1 VATRDGAVTPQLVVP
16 MTGISSRFTAAGYD
30 RPKALIELDG
40 ETVIDHVVDMF
51 PGWDDVVFICN
62 ADHLADPRLRLRERL
77 LERRPNGTVVEVAAH
92 KLGPG
97 HAVLQAAEHIAR
109 DKPVVVNYCDFT
121 CYWDADDFA
130 DYLSSGVVTGGA
142 IPAYRGFH
150 PHMLHS
156 TSYAYPKLEG
166 EWVVDIQ
173 EKKPWTD
180 DPASEFAS
188 SGTYGFASG
197 QVLLDALAHQVENG
211 YDLNGE
217 YYLSLTY
224 KSVLDLGLTI
234 GVYELQHFMQWGT
247 PQDLEEYREWS
258 TALTHWTR
266 GPAQPEPGAARVVL
280 ASGAGKRFAD
290 LGYDRPKPLLD
301 VAGRTLLEHALLAVP
316 GSRSVVVTRADLG
329 DGGEVARLARA
340 QGAEVVEL
348 EKLSRGQADSAL
360 QGLRPLLEDA
370 ADLPVTVTACDA
382 VPRPAPG
389 ALDAALAAAG
399 EDGLVV
405 WTAPGYRLARRRPQQ
420 YGWVTWETAGE
431 QVGLVQQT
439 WLKEAPDDPSASG
452 VIIGTFTFPST
463 RAAVADVEEL
473 LASDE
478 TVNGEYYLDSLVRR
492 FSAAGRPVVALLLD
506 SFVSLGTPD
515 EYETFRYWQSCFH
528 KWVHHPYALA
538 ADPMVPPTVRADL
551 DRAFRSFVPAASG
564 RTWT

>member
-1 VATRDGAVTPQLVVP
+1 MKPQLVVP

-30 RPKALIELDG
+30 RPKALIEIDG
-40 ETVIDHVVDMF
+40 ETVIDHVLDMF
-51 PGWDDVVFICN
+51 PGWDDVVFVCN

-77 LERRPNGTVVEVAAH
+77 LARRPQGRVVEVPAH

-97 HAVLQAAEHIAR
+97 YAVVQAAEYIDR
-109 DKPVVVNYCDFT
+109 DRPVVVNYCDFT

-130 DYLSSGVVTGGA
+130 EHLSSGVVTGGV

-173 EKKPWTD
+173 EKQPWTD
-180 DPASEFAS
+180 DPSKEFAS
-188 SGTYGFASG
+188 SGTYGFTSG
-197 QVLLDALAHQVENG
+197 QVLLDALDAQMEAG
-211 YDLNGE
+211 YLLKGE

-224 KSVLDLGLTI
+224 KSVLDAGLTV

-258 TALTHWTR
+258 TAIAQWTR
-266 GPAQPEPGAARVVL
+266 GPAAPVPGTAKVVL
-280 ASGAGKRFAD
+280 AGGAGQRFAD
-290 LGYDRPKPLLD
+290 RGYTLPKPLLD
-301 VAGRTLLEHALLAVP
+301 VAGRTLLEHSLAAVP
-316 GSRSVVVTRADLG
+316 GQESVVVTRADLG
-329 DGGEVARLARA
+329 DDGAVADFAARE
-340 QGAEVVEL
+340 GATVVEL

-360 QGLRPLLEDA
+360 QGLRALPAEA
-370 ADLPVTVTACDA
+370 AARPVTVTACDA

-389 ALDAALAAAG
+389 AFEAALAAAG

-420 YGWVTWETAGE
+420 YGWVTWDDA
-431 QVGLVQQT
+431 GLVERT
-439 WLKEAPDDPSASG
+439 WLKQAPEDPAASG
-452 VIIGTFTFPST
+452 VIIGTFSFPSVT
-463 RAAVADVEEL
+463 GAVADIESL
-473 LASDE
+473 MDSDE

-492 FSAAGRPVVALLLD
+492 TIADGRPVVALLLD

-538 ADPMVPPTVRADL
+538 ADPMVPPTARADL
-551 DRAFRSFVPAASG
+551 DRAFRDFVPAASG
-564 RTWT
+564 RTWP

>member
-1 VATRDGAVTPQLVVP
+1 VKPQLVIP

-51 PGWDDVVFICN
+51 PGWDDVVFVCN

-77 LERRPNGTVVEVAAH
+77 LERRPQGRVVEVAAH

-97 HAVLQAAEHIAR
+97 HAVLAAADHIAR
-109 DKPVVVNYCDFT
+109 DRPVVVNYCDFT

-130 DYLSSGVVTGGA
+130 EHLSSGLVTGGV

-156 TSYAYPKLEG
+156 TSYAYPRMEG

-173 EKKPWTD
+173 EKQPWTD
-180 DPASEFAS
+180 DPSSEFAS
-188 SGTYGFASG
+188 SGTYGFTSG
-197 QVLLDALAHQVENG
+197 QVLLDALAHQQEAG
-211 YDLNGE
+211 YLLNGE

-224 KSVLDLGLTI
+224 KSVLDMGLTV
-234 GVYELQHFMQWGT
+234 GVHELQHFMQWGT

-258 TALTHWTR
+258 TAIAHWLR
-266 GPAQPEPGAARVVL
+266 GPAGPEPGATRVVL
-280 ASGAGKRFAD
+280 ASGAGKRFAER
-290 LGYDRPKPLLD
+290 GYPQPKPLLD

-316 GSRSVVVTRADLG
+316 GSESVVVTRADLG
-329 DGGEVARLARA
+329 DGGAVADWATA

-348 EKLSRGQADSAL
+348 AGLSRGQADSAL
-360 QGLRPLLEDA
+360 SGLRPLLRTAPE
-370 ADLPVTVTACDA
+370 LPVTVTSCDA

-389 ALDAALAAAG
+389 AFAAALAAAG
-399 EDGLVV
+399 DDGLVV

-420 YGWVTWETAGE
+420 YGWVTWDDAGP
-431 QVGLVQQT
+431 QVGAIRET
-439 WLKEAPDDPSASG
+439 WLKQAPDDPAAAG
-452 VIIGTFTFPST
+452 VIIGTFSFPSA
-463 RAAVADVEEL
+463 RRAVADVEEL

-478 TVNGEYYLDSLVRR
+478 TVNSEYYLDSLVRR
-492 FSAAGRPVVALLLD
+492 FVAAGRPVVALLLD

-538 ADPMVPPTVRADL
+538 ADPMVPPTARADL
-551 DRAFRSFVPAASG
+551 DRAFRDFRPVATG
-564 RTWT
+564 RARD

>member
-1 VATRDGAVTPQLVVP
+1 MKPQLLIP

-77 LERRPNGTVVEVAAH
+77 LARRPDAKVVEVPAH

-97 HAVLQAAEHIAR
+97 YAVLQAAEHIAR
-109 DKPVVVNYCDFT
+109 DKAVVVNYCDFT

-130 DYLSSGVVTGGA
+130 DYLTSGVVTGGA

-156 TSYAYPKLEG
+156 TSYAYPRLDG

-180 DPASEFAS
+180 EPSKEFAS
-188 SGTYGFASG
+188 SGTYGFTSG
-197 QVLLDALAHQVENG
+197 QVLLDALAAQMDAG
-211 YDLNGE
+211 YLLNGE

-224 KSVLDLGLTI
+224 KSVLDAGLTV
-234 GVYELQHFMQWGT
+234 GVYEVQHFMQWGT

-258 TALTHWTR
+258 TALRNWTR
-266 GPAQPEPGAARVVL
+266 GPAEPDPNASRVVL
-280 ASGAGKRFAD
+280 ASGAGQRFAD
-290 LGYDRPKPLLD
+290 RGYPVPKPLID
-301 VAGRTLLEHALLAVP
+301 VAGRTLLEHALAAVP
-316 GSRSVVVTRADLG
+316 GQESVVVTRADLG
-329 DGGEVARLARA
+329 DGGAVSAFAARE
-340 QGAEVVEL
+340 GAAVVEL
-348 EKLSRGQADSAL
+348 AGLSRGQADSAL
-360 QGLRPLLEDA
+360 QGLQALSPSA
-370 ADLPVTVTACDA
+370 AGRPVTVTSCDA
-382 VPRPAPG
+382 VPRPASG
-389 ALDAALAAAG
+389 AFTAAVEAAG

-420 YGWVTWETAGE
+420 YGWVTWDEA
-431 QVGLVQQT
+431 GLVDRT
-439 WLKEAPDDPSASG
+439 WLKEAPEDPSVAG
-452 VIIGTFTFPST
+452 VIIGTFTFPSAE
-463 RAAVADVEEL
+463 RAVADCAEL

-492 FSAAGRPVVALLLD
+492 FLAAGRPVVALLLD

-538 ADPMVPPTVRADL
+538 ADPMVPPTARADL
-551 DRAFRSFVPAASG
+551 DRSFRDFVPAASG
-564 RTWT
+564 RIWP

>member
-1 VATRDGAVTPQLVVP
+1 MKPQLVIP

-40 ETVIDHVVDMF
+40 QTVIDHVIDMF
-51 PGWDDVVFICN
+51 PGWDDVLFLCN

-77 LERRPNGTVVEVAAH
+77 LARRPGARVIEIPAH

-97 HAVLQAAEHIAR
+97 HAVLLAEDHIDR
-109 DKPVVVNYCDFT
+109 SRPVVVNYCDFT

-130 DYLSSGVVTGGA
+130 DYLTSGLVTGGA

-156 TSYAYPKLEG
+156 TSYAYPRLEG

-173 EKKPWTD
+173 EKQPWTD
-180 DPASEFAS
+180 DPWSEFAS
-188 SGTYGFASG
+188 SGTYGFVSG
-197 QVLLDALAHQVENG
+197 AVLLDALAHQVKAG

-224 KSVLDLGLTI
+224 KSVLDMGLTV

-258 TALTHWTR
+258 TAIAHWLR
-266 GPAQPEPGAARVVL
+266 GPAEPEPGASRVVL
-280 ASGAGKRFAD
+280 AGGAGQRFAD
-290 LGYDRPKPLLD
+290 RGYRRPKPLLD
-301 VAGRTLLEHALLAVP
+301 VGGRSLLEHALLAVP
-316 GSRSVVVTRADLG
+316 GTDSVVVTRADLG
-329 DGGEVARLARA
+329 DDGAVAGLAA
-340 QGAEVVEL
+340 GLGAEVVEL
-348 EKLSRGQADSAL
+348 AGLSRGQADSAL
-360 QGLRPLLEDA
+360 AGLRPLLA
-370 ADLPVTVTACDA
+370 TAGDLPVTVTACDA

-389 ALDAALAAAG
+389 AFAAAVEAAG
-399 EDGLVV
+399 AEGLVV
-405 WTAPGYRLARRRPQQ
+405 WVAPGYRLARRRPQQ
-420 YGWVTWETAGE
+420 YGWVTWDDD
-431 QVGLVQQT
+431 GLVQQT
-439 WLKEAPDDPSASG
+439 WLKQAPDDPAAAG
-452 VIIGTFTFPST
+452 VIIGTFTFPS
-463 RAAVADVEEL
+463 AAGAVADVEAL

-492 FSAAGRPVVALLLD
+492 FVAAGRPVVALLLD

-538 ADPMVPPTVRADL
+538 ADPLVPPTARAAL
-551 DRAFRSFVPAASG
+551 DRAFRDFVPAASG
-564 RTWT
+564 RNGL

>member
-1 VATRDGAVTPQLVVP
+1 VKPQLVIP

-30 RPKALIELDG
+30 RPKALIEIDG
-40 ETVIDHVVDMF
+40 ETVIDHVLDMF

-77 LERRPNGTVVEVAAH
+77 LARRPRGTVVEVGPH

-109 DKPVVVNYCDFT
+109 DRPVVVNYCDFT

-130 DYLSSGVVTGGA
+130 DYLSSGVVDGGA

-156 TSYAYPKLEG
+156 TSYAYPRMKG

-173 EKKPWTD
+173 EKQPWTD
-180 DPASEFAS
+180 DPSSEFAS

-197 QVLLDALAHQVENG
+197 QVLLDALAHQVEAG
-211 YDLNGE
+211 HDLNGE

-224 KSVLDLGLTI
+224 KSVLAMGLKV

-258 TALTHWTR
+258 TALTHWMR
-266 GPAQPEPGAARVVL
+266 GPAEPHPGASRVVL
-280 ASGAGKRFAD
+280 ASGAGSRFAER
-290 LGYDRPKPLLD
+290 GYPVPKPLLD
-301 VAGRTLLEHALLAVP
+301 VAGRTLLEHSLLAVP
-316 GSRSVVVTRADLG
+316 GTESVVVTRADLG
-329 DGGEVARLARA
+329 DGGAVADLAA
-340 QGAEVVEL
+340 QQGAHVVEL
-348 EKLSRGQADSAL
+348 AGLSRGQADSAL
-360 QGLRPLLEDA
+360 SGLRPLVGSA
-370 ADLPVTVTACDA
+370 GRAPVTVTSCDA
-382 VPRPAPG
+382 VPRLAPG
-389 ALDAALAAAG
+389 AFAAALAAAG
-399 EDGLVV
+399 ENGLVI

-420 YGWVTWETAGE
+420 YGWVTWDDDA
-431 QVGLVQQT
+431 LVRQT
-439 WLKEAPDDPSASG
+439 WLKEAPDDPAAAG
-452 VIIGTFTFPST
+452 VIIGTFTFPT
-463 RAAVADVEEL
+463 AEGAVRDIEAL
-473 LASDE
+473 MASDE

-492 FSAAGRPVVALLLD
+492 FLAEGRPVVALLLD

-515 EYETFRYWQSCFH
+515 EYESYRYWLSCFA

-538 ADPMVPPTVRADL
+538 ADPMVPPTARADL
-551 DRAFRSFVPAASG
+551 DHSFRDFVPVASG